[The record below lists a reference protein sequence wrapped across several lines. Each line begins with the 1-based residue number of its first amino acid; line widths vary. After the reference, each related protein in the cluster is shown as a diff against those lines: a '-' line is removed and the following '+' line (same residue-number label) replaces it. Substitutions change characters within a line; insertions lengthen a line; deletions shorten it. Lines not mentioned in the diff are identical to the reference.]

1 MKKLKL
7 PPNYPRRLAKTKI
20 ISARVDESRFQK
32 WEKLQLKDNKFTLIR
47 PSDLMEYMIDYF
59 HEEIYGKDEEKID
72 D

>member
-7 PPNYPRRLAKTKI
+7 PPNYPRRLAKTK